1 MNSSSERLVTITPH
15 PAEPIPPGANWQPK
29 IGSEAR
35 GLIARTFTGDDEGNA
50 VLRAATAILGR
61 GASPQD
67 SDQAAT
73 GLVVGYVQSGK
84 TLSFTTVA
92 ALARDNGFPLVIV
105 IAGTSTGLLRQ
116 SAERLSDDLSVDG
129 RGRNLQWISYNNP
142 QEDEYVSMQQKLE
155 EWSDADVPRDE
166 CPTILITVM
175 KHHSHLRRLSELLHR
190 LDLSQV
196 PTLIIDDEADQAS
209 LNTRISQEDEST
221 TYRFLVELR
230 NVIPSHTYLQYT
242 ATPQAP
248 LLISIIDSMS
258 PEFVRVLE
266 PGNGYVGGVDF
277 FGNSTHS
284 RNYVRMIPSGE
295 IPSSEDPLDETPTS
309 LLRSLRVFL
318 IGVAAGIIRG
328 HNKGGYRSMLVHPSH
343 RTALHTEYRDRIEL
357 ILDSWK
363 QILSDNDIDDR
374 EDLKNDFREAFAD
387 IAQTVPGLPSYDE
400 VFRILRRAL
409 RLTRV
414 IEINASD
421 GPTPPVNWNQ
431 AYAWIL
437 VGGQAMDRG
446 FTVEGLTVTYMPRG
460 LGVGN
465 ADVVQQRGRFFGY
478 KRDYLGFC
486 RIYLAQDVLAAFVRY
501 VEHEE
506 DIRQSL
512 QDFSDEGRHLR
523 EWKRAF
529 ILSPGLRPC
538 RNSVIQNRYTRLNLA
553 QRWSTIGAFNSPD
566 EVANENRETVRK
578 LIDGLEFSPDTI
590 FRSALTAQQHEVCS
604 GVRLQDLL
612 DSLLVPFR
620 TSSARDAASMTSLYM
635 HLSRALED
643 NPDET
648 AVVYRMRPGYR
659 PRRRVNDDGRVREL
673 QQGPT
678 RSNGEDGQRYSYPG
692 DLAFRV
698 EDQVT
703 VQIHHIKL
711 IDEDNNVEAYDV
723 PVLATWVPK
732 RMGQDL
738 LVQEQLE

>member
-1 MNSSSERLVTITPH
+1 MNSSLDDLVTITPH
-15 PAEPIPPGANWQPK
+15 TEQQLSDGANWQPEVG
-29 IGSEAR
+29 IEAR
-35 GLIARTFTGDDEGNA
+35 QLIERTLQDEEGSA
-50 VLRAATAILGR
+50 VLRDAAAILGR
-61 GASPQD
+61 GMSPQD
-67 SDQAAT
+67 SAQVVT

-116 SAERLSDDLSVDG
+116 SSERLNEDLSVEQ
-129 RGRNLQWISYNNP
+129 RGRNLHWISYNNP
-142 QEDEYVSMQQKLE
+142 QEDEYVSIQQKFE
-155 EWSDADVPRDE
+155 EWDDPDVPRDE

-175 KHHSHLRRLSELLHR
+175 KHHSHLRRLTDLLRR

-209 LNTRISQEDEST
+209 LNTRVSQEDEST
-221 TYRFLVELR
+221 TYRCLVELR
-230 NVIPSHTYLQYT
+230 NIIPSHTYLQYT

-258 PEFVRVLE
+258 PEFVQVLE

-277 FGNSTHS
+277 FGNSTHA
-284 RNYVRMIPSGE
+284 RNLVRVIPPRE
-295 IPSSEDPLDETPTS
+295 IPSAEDPLDETPNS
-309 LLRSLRVFL
+309 LLSALRVFL
-318 IGVAAGIIRG
+318 VGVSAGIIQQ
-328 HNKGGYRSMLVHPSH
+328 HNWGGYRSMLVHPSH
-343 RTALHTEYRDRIEL
+343 RTALHGEYCDRIEY
-357 ILDSWK
+357 ILEEWK
-363 QILSDNDIDDR
+363 QILNESDSDDR
-374 EDLKNDFREAFAD
+374 DDLENDFREAYAD
-387 IAQTVPGLPSYDE
+387 IEQTVTGLPAYDDIL
-400 VFRILRRAL
+400 RTLRRAL

-414 IEINASD
+414 KEINAAD
-421 GPTPPVNWNQ
+421 GPTPPVNWNH

-465 ADVVQQRGRFFGY
+465 ADVIQQRGRFFGY
-478 KRDYLGFC
+478 KRDYLGYC
-486 RIYLAQDVLAAFVRY
+486 RIYLAQEVLTAFERY

-506 DIRQSL
+506 DVRLSL
-512 QDFSDEGRHLR
+512 QEFSQEGTHLR

-553 QRWSTIGAFNSPD
+553 RRWTTIGAFNCPN
-566 EVANENRETVRK
+566 EVADDNRETVRE
-578 LIDGLEFSPDTI
+578 LVDGLEFSPDNTI
-590 FRSALTAQQHEVCS
+590 YASTRVAQQHEVCNDV
-604 GVRLQDLL
+604 GLRGLL

-620 TSSARDAASMTSLYM
+620 TSSARDAAAMTSLYM
-635 HLSRALED
+635 HLSRVLET

-648 AVVYRMRPGYR
+648 AVVYRMRPEYQPGR
-659 PRRRVNDDGRVREL
+659 TISADGRIPEL

-678 RSNGEDGQRYSYPG
+678 AVGEKGEGYSYPG
-692 DLAFRV
+692 DQEFHA

-703 VQIHHIKL
+703 VQIHVVDL
-711 IDEDNNVEAYDV
+711 LDDEGSTIAHGI
-723 PVLATWVPK
+723 PVLAVWLPR
-732 RMGQDL
+732 RMGQNL
-738 LVQEQLE
+738 LIQEQPQ

>member
-1 MNSSSERLVTITPH
+1 MNSSLNDLVTITPH
-15 PAEPIPPGANWQPK
+15 PIRQLPLGVKWQPE

-35 GLIARTFTGDDEGNA
+35 KLIERTFSGDEGNA
-50 VLRAATAILGR
+50 VLDAATKILGR
-61 GASPQD
+61 GVTPQD
-67 SDQAAT
+67 SDQVVT

-92 ALARDNGFPLVIV
+92 ALARDNGFPFVIV

-116 SAERLSDDLSVDG
+116 SSERLSKDLSVEDRG
-129 RGRNLQWISYNNP
+129 RRNLQWISYNNP
-142 QEDEYVSMQQKLE
+142 QEDEYVSIQQKLE

-175 KHHSHLRRLSELLHR
+175 KHHSHLRRLSELLRR

-258 PEFVRVLE
+258 PEFVQVLE
-266 PGNGYVGGVDF
+266 PGNGYVGGADF
-277 FGNSTHS
+277 FGNSAHA
-284 RNYVRMIPSGE
+284 RNYVRVIPSHE
-295 IPSSEDPLDETPTS
+295 IPSAEEPLDETPTS
-309 LLRSLRVFL
+309 LLHALRVFL
-318 IGVAAGIIRG
+318 IGVAAGIIQG
-328 HNKGGYRSMLVHPSH
+328 HNKTGHRSMLVHPSH
-343 RTALHTEYRDRIEL
+343 RTALHGEYCNRIEL
-357 ILDSWK
+357 ILNDWK
-363 QILSDNDIDDR
+363 QILNDNDADDR
-374 EDLKNDFREAFAD
+374 DDFENDFREAYAD
-387 IAQTVPGLPSYDE
+387 IAQTMPDLPPFNE
-400 VFRILRRAL
+400 FLGKLRRAL

-414 IEINASD
+414 KEVNASD
-421 GPTPPVNWNQ
+421 GPTPPINWNQ

-465 ADVVQQRGRFFGY
+465 ADVIQQRGRFFGY

-486 RIYLAQDVLAAFVRY
+486 RIYLAREVLTAFERY

-506 DIRQSL
+506 DIRLSL
-512 QDFSDEGRHLR
+512 QEFSNEGRPLR
-523 EWKRAF
+523 DWKRAF
-529 ILSPGLRPC
+529 ILSPGLKPC
-538 RNSVIQNRYTRLNLA
+538 RNSVIENRYARLNLA
-553 QRWSTIGAFNSPD
+553 MRWTTIGAFNSPS
-566 EVANENRETVRK
+566 EVVQENREIVRELNEQ
-578 LIDGLEFSPDTI
+578 LIFTPDTI
-590 FRSALTAQQHEVCS
+590 FPSARKAQQHEVC
-604 GVRLQDLL
+604 GGIRLQDLV
-612 DSLLVPFR
+612 DSLLAPFR
-620 TSSARDAASMTSLYM
+620 TSNARDAASMTSLYM

-648 AVVYRMRPGYR
+648 AVVYRMRPRYR
-659 PRRRVNDDGRVREL
+659 PRRRVNNDGRVLEL

-678 RSNGEDGQRYSYPG
+678 RSNGDDGQRYSYPG
-692 DLAFRV
+692 DLKFQA

-703 VQIHHIKL
+703 VQIHCVEL
-711 IDEDNNVEAYDV
+711 IDDDDNVVARDV
-723 PVLATWVPK
+723 PVLAVWVPK
-732 RMGQDL
+732 RMGQNL